1 MASGEILRLEGID
14 KAFGDA
20 QVLRG
25 LSLCVKPHEF
35 LTLLG
40 PSGCGKSTIT
50 KAIDKLEEMEGTIQI
65 GGRDL
70 RMFTRK
76 ELSEAVVLIPQV
88 PFLFAD
94 TIFRNICYGIER
106 EVPLE
111 EVREAASRAAIDADI
126 MRMPGQYG
134 FEVAEAGHNL
144 SGGQRQR
151 IALARAFLR
160 TPRILIL
167 DEATSAL
174 DNTSE
179 KHIQAEFERMKE
191 SYGTTVLSIAH
202 RLTTLKNCDKIVVM
216 DRGRIVQQGTY
227 EALKE
232 QPGLF
237 RDMCLG
243 IVK

>member
-1 MASGEILRLEGID
+1 M
-14 KAFGDA
+14 
-20 QVLRG
+20 
-25 LSLCVKPHEF
+25 
-35 LTLLG
+35 
-40 PSGCGKSTIT
+40 
-50 KAIDKLEEMEGTIQI
+50 
-65 GGRDL
+65 
-70 RMFTRK
+70 
-76 ELSEAVVLIPQV
+76 
-88 PFLFAD
+88 
-94 TIFRNICYGIER
+94 
-106 EVPLE
+106 PLE
-111 EVREAASRAAIDADI
+111 EVREAARRAAIDADI

-134 FEVAEAGHNL
+134 FEVAEAAHNL

-191 SYGTTVLSIAH
+191 TYGTTVLSIAH